1 MSGDELVD
9 LVDEHDRVTGTAA
22 IRECLEKGLLHRAVA
37 VLVVRS
43 NGGFLLQQRSRRDLW
58 QPGLW
63 TLSSTGH
70 VKAGETY
77 DSAAARELKEELG
90 LVARLDRQ
98 RKYLLPPIRAGALT
112 EKEWVTLYV
121 ARSDLPCKIDPS
133 EVEAAEEVDE
143 PRLRRMFDDGS
154 MTPDAVFL
162 MKDHLGNPGPAEEIP
177 DG

>member
-1 MSGDELVD
+1 LPANELVD
-9 LVDEHDRVTGTAA
+9 LVDAHDGVIGTAT
-22 IRECLEKGLLHRAVA
+22 IKECLEKGLLHRAVA

-43 NGGFLLQQRSRRDLW
+43 DGGFLLQQRSRRDLW

-77 DSAAARELKEELG
+77 DSAAARELNEELG
-90 LVARLDRQ
+90 LAARLSRLK
-98 RKYLLPPIRAGALT
+98 KYLLPPIQSGSLT
-112 EKEWVTLYV
+112 EKEWVTFYV

-154 MTPDAVFL
+154 MTPDAVIL
-162 MKDHLGNPGPAEEIP
+162 MKEYLGRLRSSRA
-177 DG
+177 DS